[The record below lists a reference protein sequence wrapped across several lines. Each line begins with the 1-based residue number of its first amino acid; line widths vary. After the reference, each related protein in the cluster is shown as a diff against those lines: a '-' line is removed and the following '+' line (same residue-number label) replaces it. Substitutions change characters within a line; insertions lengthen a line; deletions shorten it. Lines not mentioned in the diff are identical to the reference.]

1 MKYDFDTPV
10 DRRGTF
16 SLKWDIA
23 ENELPM
29 WVADMDFRTA
39 PEILSAMQQRLDNGI
54 FGYTVI
60 PDEWKQ
66 AYVSWWKERHGIE
79 YKKNDLIFSTGV
91 VPIISSCVRKLTTAG
106 ENVAVMSPV
115 YNAFYSSIKNN
126 GRRVAE
132 CPLDT
137 DNDFAVDWNCL
148 EAALSDPQTS
158 LLILCNP
165 QNPVGRIWDKQTLA
179 RIGELAYDNGV
190 TVISDE
196 IHCDITDPG
205 VSYVPFA
212 SVSEKC
218 RDNSVTCLSPTKA
231 FNIAGLQTAAAAVPN
246 VRLRHKVWRALNTDE
261 VAEPNAFAI
270 QAAIA
275 AFEHGADWLDRMRE
289 YVFENKCLVKKY
301 LEDHLPEIRLVRSDA
316 TYLLWL
322 DFSCFGIPSR
332 ELSDFIRSNTGLF
345 LSDGSIYRNAPHHLR
360 MNIACPRST
369 VREGLEKLSQAAAL
383 LKK

>member
-137 DNDFAVDWNCL
+137 DNNFAVDWNCL

-246 VRLRHKVWRALNTDE
+246 VRLRHKV
-261 VAEPNAFAI
+261 
-270 QAAIA
+270 
-275 AFEHGADWLDRMRE
+275 
-289 YVFENKCLVKKY
+289 
-301 LEDHLPEIRLVRSDA
+301 
-316 TYLLWL
+316 
-322 DFSCFGIPSR
+322 
-332 ELSDFIRSNTGLF
+332 
-345 LSDGSIYRNAPHHLR
+345 
-360 MNIACPRST
+360 
-369 VREGLEKLSQAAAL
+369 
-383 LKK
+383 

>member
-10 DRRGTF
+10 DRKGTF

-275 AFEHGADWLDRMRE
+275 AFEHGADWLDKMRE